1 MNEGRD
7 AYALSCIHPFY
18 GMRMC
23 IRICVIAER
32 REKMNTVFIKKA
44 GLAALLAGMLL
55 FSSGTAGPA
64 RAAAEMETSRS
75 GMSASSENENPGKDE
90 AAENVEE
97 AAGKEENTD
106 DVAGEKETDMEN
118 ENPGEDEETEE
129 PVKRGDAETEGS
141 KEEEKPE
148 AEDPAEE
155 EEPEAEGPAE
165 EEEPEAEDPAEGE
178 EPEAEGSA
186 EGKEPEDSEEE
197 DDAETK
203 DPVEGEGTED
213 ENAEAGLELS
223 AAAVYNTAKAGGTLL
238 YEIKAVNTGDTD
250 LKNLVFSAGFGEE
263 ALQGAWDGENG
274 IKKEN
279 RLFFDHMEAGIE
291 KIMYFRVALPED
303 RTDPVN
309 LKLHVRAEYMQTE
322 ALEKEISLHT
332 DIVPLKADFQV
343 TKTADRT
350 AAAAGEKIRFRICI
364 RNTGERTLHSV
375 LTTERLLSEG
385 MQVRFL
391 EKEGVQLDHTK
402 TKALIP
408 EIEPGHAVGLES
420 EVVLPEN
427 VSDGRL
433 VNEVTV
439 TTAET
444 GEKTSVSQAE
454 VQILAASVTAEP
466 DAGPDSSES
475 CQEVTPPKTGDS
487 SHAGKYE
494 KIFAVSGLCG
504 GFFAVKIIM
513 GYKKRKRTA
522 QTND

>member
-1 MNEGRD
+1 
-7 AYALSCIHPFY
+7 
-18 GMRMC
+18 
-23 IRICVIAER
+23 
-32 REKMNTVFIKKA
+32 MNTVFFRKA
-44 GLAALLAGMLL
+44 GLAALLAGTLL
-55 FSSGTAGPA
+55 FSSGTAGTA
-64 RAAAEMETSRS
+64 RAAAEMGTSRS
-75 GMSASSENENPGKDE
+75 GMSASLENEKPGKDE
-90 AAENVEE
+90 AAENAEE
-97 AAGKEENTD
+97 AAEKEENNAI
-106 DVAGEKETDMEN
+106 AGEKETDMEN
-118 ENPGEDEETEE
+118 ENPGEDEETVET
-129 PVKRGDAETEGS
+129 GDTETEGS
-141 KEEEKPE
+141 TEEEK
-148 AEDPAEE
+148 
-155 EEPEAEGPAE
+155 PEAEGPAE
-165 EEEPEAEDPAEGE
+165 EEEPEAEDPAE
-178 EPEAEGSA
+178 
-186 EGKEPEDSEEE
+186 E
-197 DDAETK
+197 DDAEIK
-203 DPVEGEGTED
+203 DPAEGGGTED

-263 ALQGAWDGENG
+263 ALQGAWDGEDG

-291 KIMYFRVALPED
+291 KIMYFRVTLPED

-309 LKLHVRAEYMQTE
+309 LKLHARAEYMQTE
-322 ALEKEISLHT
+322 ELEKEISLHT

-350 AAAAGEKIRFRICI
+350 VAAAGEKIRFRICI

-391 EKEGVQLDHTK
+391 EKEGLQLDHTK

-427 VSDGRL
+427 VPDGRL

-439 TTAET
+439 TSAET

-454 VQILAASVTAEP
+454 VQILTASVTAEP
-466 DAGPDSSES
+466 DAGPDCSES

-513 GYKKRKRTA
+513 GHKKRKRTA

>member
-1 MNEGRD
+1 
-7 AYALSCIHPFY
+7 
-18 GMRMC
+18 
-23 IRICVIAER
+23 
-32 REKMNTVFIKKA
+32 MNTVFLRKA
-44 GLAALLAGMLL
+44 GVAALLAGTLL
-55 FSSGTAGPA
+55 FSSGTAGTA

-75 GMSASSENENPGKDE
+75 GMSASLENEKPGKDE
-90 AAENVEE
+90 TAENAEE
-97 AAGKEENTD
+97 AAEKEENNAI
-106 DVAGEKETDMEN
+106 AGEKETDMEN
-118 ENPGEDEETEE
+118 ENPGEDEETVET
-129 PVKRGDAETEGS
+129 GDTETEGS
-141 KEEEKPE
+141 T
-148 AEDPAEE
+148 
-155 EEPEAEGPAE
+155 E

-178 EPEAEGSA
+178 RPEAEGPA
-186 EGKEPEDSEEE
+186 EEEEPKAEDPAEE
-197 DDAETK
+197 DDAEIK
-203 DPVEGEGTED
+203 DPAEGGGTED

-263 ALQGAWDGENG
+263 ALQGAWDGEDG

-291 KIMYFRVALPED
+291 KIMYFRVTLPED

-309 LKLHVRAEYMQTE
+309 LKLHARAEYMQTE
-322 ALEKEISLHT
+322 ELEKEISLHT

-350 AAAAGEKIRFRICI
+350 VAAAGEKIRFRICI

-427 VSDGRL
+427 VPDGRL

-439 TTAET
+439 TSAET

-454 VQILAASVTAEP
+454 VQILTASVTAEP
-466 DAGPDSSES
+466 DAGPDCSES

-513 GYKKRKRTA
+513 GHKKRKRTA